1 MMQLQ
6 NASIREIFQS
16 GLHEFLDDFI
26 NGNSTLGELIATQ
39 YLIA

>member
-1 MMQLQ
+1 MSQLQ

-16 GLHEFLDDFI
+16 GLHEFLEEFLA
-26 NGNSTLGELIATQ
+26 GNAALGDHIAKQ